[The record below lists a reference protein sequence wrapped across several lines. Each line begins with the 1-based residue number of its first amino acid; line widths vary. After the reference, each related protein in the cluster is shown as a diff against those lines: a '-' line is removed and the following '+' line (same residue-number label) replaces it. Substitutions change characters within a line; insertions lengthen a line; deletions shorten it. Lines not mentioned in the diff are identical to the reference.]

1 MSTLPKRLRPNEAVR
16 NYAVS
21 GIEPTLSEV
30 LDDPSIRLLMAS
42 DGVTRGD
49 LELLIQ
55 SMRRTH
61 LAGQSP
67 TQC

>member
-1 MSTLPKRLRPNEAVR
+1 MSTPPKRPRPNEAVR
-16 NYAVS
+16 DYAGS
-21 GIEPTLSEV
+21 GIEPTLSEA
-30 LDDPSIRLLMAS
+30 LDDPGIRLLMAH

>member
-1 MSTLPKRLRPNEAVR
+1 MSTLPKRLRPNEAVMD
-16 NYAVS
+16 YPVS

-55 SMRRTH
+55 SMRRTR

>member
-16 NYAVS
+16 DRAVS

-30 LDDPSIRLLMAS
+30 LDDPSIRLLMAR

-55 SMRRTH
+55 SMRRTR
-61 LAGQSP
+61 LTGQSP

>member
-1 MSTLPKRLRPNEAVR
+1 MSTLPKRLRPNEAVGD
-16 NYAVS
+16 YAVS
-21 GIEPTLSEV
+21 GIEPTLGEA
-30 LDDPSIRLLMAS
+30 LDDPRIRLLMAS

-55 SMRRTH
+55 SIRHTR